1 MEPPCNWY
9 FDEDFE
15 TNDPGVPPDGW
26 SVTGTVECVS
36 HRGGVWARL
45 GSRGSMQ
52 RATAV
57 APAERL
63 RCTVEVLSLAPE
75 GTSDRYFTV
84 SLRGAVVN
92 LTVWA
97 RVGGGFEV
105 LVGSAGAMTLVSTDD
120 PTGEV
125 LEWEARIGPGGVE
138 HSLNGSVVATTP
150 PPSSPNATAVW
161 ANVSATAGST
171 DVRLDEI
178 GVGRLM
184 EGGAAL
190 ATDGVSI
197 SRYASVPYEHA
208 ERLGLATRFGGPPDE
223 DLITVAARCP
233 ALVVLSSGLRLRAEE
248 TDSGARVALADSVFG
263 NGVIHVTTLG
273 GHQRPALCALP
284 GWNEFLLLSVKD
296 GALWLTRGDT
306 YEGAPRLHTATT
318 AAVVSAD
325 VALATPAIAAL
336 ADGSLLVCAQTVDA
350 DLIQL
355 RSTDGGAT
363 WE

>member
-1 MEPPCNWY
+1 MEPPRNWY

-15 TNDPGVPPDGW
+15 ANAPGAPPDGW
-26 SVTGTVECVS
+26 SVTGAVECVS

-45 GSRGSMQ
+45 GSRGSIR
-52 RATAV
+52 RATPV

-63 RCTVEVLSLAPE
+63 RCAVEVLSLAPE

-84 SLRGAVVN
+84 SLRGAMVN
-92 LTVWA
+92 LTIWA
-97 RVGGGFEV
+97 RAGGGYEV
-105 LVGSAGAMTLVSTDD
+105 LVGSAGAMTLVSTAD
-120 PTGEV
+120 PTGEAI
-125 LEWEARIGPGGVE
+125 EWEARIGPGGVE
-138 HSLNGSVVATTP
+138 HSLSGAVVATTP
-150 PPSSPNATAVW
+150 PPSSPSATAVW
-161 ANVSATAGST
+161 ANVSAAAGST
-171 DVRLDEI
+171 DVRLDDI

-190 ATDGVSI
+190 ATDGVGV
-197 SRYASVPYEHA
+197 SRYASAPHEHA
-208 ERLGLATRFGGPPDE
+208 ERLGLATRFGGPPAE

-233 ALVVLSSGLRLRAEE
+233 ALAALPSGLRLRAEE

-263 NGVIHVTTLG
+263 DGVIHVTTLSG
-273 GHQRPALCALP
+273 RQRPALCALP
-284 GWNEFLLLSVKD
+284 GRNEFLLLSVKD
-296 GALWLTRGDT
+296 GALWLTRGDIH
-306 YEGAPRLHTATT
+306 EGAPRLHAATT
-318 AAVVSAD
+318 AAVVSAG

-363 WE
+363 WH

>member
-1 MEPPCNWY
+1 MERPCNWY

-15 TNDPGVPPDGW
+15 ANAPGAPPDGW
-26 SVTGTVECVS
+26 SVTGTVACVS

-75 GTSDRYFTV
+75 GYDDRYFTV
-84 SLRGAVVN
+84 SLRGAMVN

-105 LVGSAGAMTLVSTDD
+105 LVGSAGAMTLVSTED

-138 HSLNGSVVATTP
+138 HSLNGAVVATTP

-161 ANVSATAGST
+161 ANVSATASST
-171 DVRLDEI
+171 DVRLDDV

-197 SRYASVPYEHA
+197 TRYASVRYEHA
-208 ERLGLATRFGGPPDE
+208 ERLGLATRFGGPPGE
-223 DLITVAARCP
+223 NLITVAARCP
-233 ALVVLSSGLRLRAEE
+233 ALAVLSSGLRLRAEE
-248 TDSGARVALADSVFG
+248 TDSGTRVALADSVFG
-263 NGVIHVTTLG
+263 DGVIQVTTLS
-273 GHQRPALCALP
+273 GHQRPALCARP

-296 GALWLTRGDT
+296 DALWLTRGDIH
-306 YEGAPRLHTATT
+306 EGAPRLHTATT

-325 VALATPAIAAL
+325 
-336 ADGSLLVCAQTVDA
+336 GSLLVCAQTADA

-355 RSTDGGAT
+355 RSTDGGDT